1 MENISRFPR
10 FLHLIP
16 RRIWQL
22 LPLMGILLLIL
33 VLMVGC
39 NSNSIVTTTT
49 EVTSTTVV
57 PSSTEKPRTVSYFP
71 VQKEDPKIIMLALW
85 HGKLEIDDQGYLR
98 VGGNL
103 ILWPYGYSYKVEGED
118 ILIIDERGNS
128 AAHVGEDI
136 KGGGGEIPEWIVD
149 EKLVQPLPQKNIG
162 PYFLANHF
170 NEYPPDST
178 TTQ

>member
-71 VQKEDPKIIMLALW
+71 VQKEVPETSLLLLLE
-85 HGKLEIDDQGYLR
+85 GKLEIDADGCLR
-98 VGGNL
+98 VNDYL
-103 ILWPYGYSYKVEGED
+103 ILWPYGYSYRVENED
-118 ILIIDERGNS
+118 ILIIDERGNI
-128 AAHVGEDI
+128 AAHVGDNVGV
-136 KGGGGEIPEWIVD
+136 GGASGYLSND
-149 EKLVQPLPQKNIG
+149 KLVQPLSEDCEG
-162 PYFLANHF
+162 PFWLADPLHY
-170 NEYPPDST
+170 YPPTST
-178 TTQ
+178 TTTQ